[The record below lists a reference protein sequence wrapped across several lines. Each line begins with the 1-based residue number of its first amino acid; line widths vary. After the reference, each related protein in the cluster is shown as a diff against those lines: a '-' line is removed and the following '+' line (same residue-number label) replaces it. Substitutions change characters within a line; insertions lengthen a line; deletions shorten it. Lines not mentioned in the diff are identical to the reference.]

1 MGRAL
6 RIQDIDR
13 KRVAGLQLEIVNGD
27 GSFSA
32 PVLAT
37 DAEAVAKSSAA
48 ALLTPANLPAVL
60 AATAASTTAA
70 GLVEL
75 ATDAEAQAETLGAR
89 ALTPANLRQGA
100 PALDAGTLQAMF
112 AQRYTLAPA
121 AVSAVAV
128 LPATNLGAAAQE
140 ITAGLTAPDFPRT
153 VTVKGNVAGI
163 VGNVVVTGTNI
174 AGTTIEDTIALNG
187 VAEVEGVEAFASVD
201 QVDLPE
207 QTHAPAYQIETA
219 TAAGTITSSGD
230 AQVIVTAAGMTGSP
244 KTLAV
249 AVLENDTA
257 AQWAEKIRTALTADA
272 AVAALFTVGGADVSI
287 TLTRKVYAVD
297 DGTLNIALADGTCV
311 GITAAPASANTQA
324 GVPVDTVSMGIAK
337 KFGLP
342 HVVSNAAMLLV
353 QLFNGSADG
362 GSLAV
367 SADLERNL
375 YSLSGSP
382 NGSKEVTLVY
392 LV

>member
-6 RIQDIDR
+6 RINDLDR

-27 GSFSA
+27 GTFSA

-37 DAEAVAKSSAA
+37 DAEAVAKSSQA

-60 AATAASTTAA
+60 DATAASTTAA

-75 ATDAEAQAETLGAR
+75 ATDAEAQAETLGTR

-100 PALDAGTLQAMF
+100 PALNAGTLQAMF

-128 LPATNLGAAAQE
+128 LPATNLGGSPQE
-140 ITAGLTAPDFPRT
+140 ITEGLTAPDFPRT
-153 VTVKGNVAGI
+153 VTIKGNVAGI
-163 VGNVVVTGTNI
+163 VGNVVVTGTNV
-174 AGTTIEDTIALNG
+174 AGTTIEDTITLNG
-187 VAEVEGVEAFASVD
+187 SAEVEGVEAFASVD
-201 QVDLPE
+201 QVDLPA

-230 AQVIVTAAGMTGSP
+230 AQVIVTAAGMTGNP

-257 AQWAEKIRTALTADA
+257 AQWAEKIRTALTDDA
-272 AVAALFTVGGADVSI
+272 AITAMFTVGGADASI
-287 TLTRKVYAVD
+287 ILTRKVYAAD
-297 DGTLNIALADGTCV
+297 DGTLNVALADGTCV

-324 GVPVDTVSMGIAK
+324 GVPVDTVSVGIAK
-337 KFGLP
+337 KLGLP
-342 HVVSNAAMLLV
+342 HIVENAAMLLV
-353 QLFNGSADG
+353 KLFNGSADG

-375 YSLSGSP
+375 YSLSGTP
-382 NGSKEVTLVY
+382 DGSKEVTLVY